1 MNSRF
6 IQRLTT
12 TFQVTER
19 RIGLRKLAK
28 IDTLNNLVLKQEQ
41 QARVLREGRS
51 IYQQQK
57 HYDPI
62 QPTTNASGEMK
73 LEGNPF
79 NMD

>member
-28 IDTLNNLVLKQEQ
+28 IDTLNNLVMKQEQ
-41 QARVLREGRS
+41 
-51 IYQQQK
+51 
-57 HYDPI
+57 
-62 QPTTNASGEMK
+62 
-73 LEGNPF
+73 
-79 NMD
+79 